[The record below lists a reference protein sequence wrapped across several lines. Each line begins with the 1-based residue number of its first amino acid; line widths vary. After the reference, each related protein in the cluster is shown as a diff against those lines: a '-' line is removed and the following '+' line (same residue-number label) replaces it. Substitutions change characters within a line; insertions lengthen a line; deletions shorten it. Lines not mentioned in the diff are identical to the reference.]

1 MANSNA
7 ARTNAAKTKAA
18 EPAQPANSM
27 SVIAPALGWLIP
39 GAGHIIQK
47 RWIRGA
53 LLLVSIGTLFILGL
67 LMQGHIYK
75 ANGGDILDILG
86 FIGDLGAG
94 GLYLVTLAM
103 NGGQGA
109 IAFAIADYGSK
120 FMIVAGL
127 LNFIAVAD
135 AYHIAIGKKQ

>member
-1 MANSNA
+1 MAATSSTFLDSLA
-7 ARTNAAKTKAA
+7 TW
-18 EPAQPANSM
+18 
-27 SVIAPALGWLIP
+27 APVDC
-39 GAGHIIQK
+39 II
-47 RWIRGA
+47 
-53 LLLVSIGTLFILGL
+53 
-67 LMQGHIYK
+67 
-75 ANGGDILDILG
+75 
-86 FIGDLGAG
+86 
-94 GLYLVTLAM
+94 VTLAM